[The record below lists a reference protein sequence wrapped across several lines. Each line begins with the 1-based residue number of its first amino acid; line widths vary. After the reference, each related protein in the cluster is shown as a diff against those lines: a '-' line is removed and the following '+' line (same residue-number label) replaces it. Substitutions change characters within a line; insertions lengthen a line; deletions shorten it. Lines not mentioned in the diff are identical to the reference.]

1 MGLFTKANNDTFCLR
16 QIFGC
21 SKIIINLNY
30 YRYEQSLKFINTKTP
45 MKNLLLLLVTIFTL
59 NSCES
64 DNNKPKTELE
74 KLPPATQTGRNTAG
88 CLVNGQAMI
97 RKGFSS
103 KFNCF
108 YQDQLNF
115 SLGYSMVINN
125 VNKHINV
132 TSLNQQFTEGQ
143 TYQLKEDSPGSKW
156 GRYAID
162 ASIIYTTTDIVTGE
176 LKITHHNY
184 NKAIIS
190 GTFWFDAVNQYGEKV
205 EVREGRFDAHY

>member
-1 MGLFTKANNDTFCLR
+1 
-16 QIFGC
+16 
-21 SKIIINLNY
+21 
-30 YRYEQSLKFINTKTP
+30 

-74 KLPPATQTGRNTAG
+74 KLPPATQTGRNTVG
-88 CLVNGQAMI
+88 CLVNGEAMI
-97 RKGFSS
+97 RKGPATSS
-103 KFNCF
+103 NCF

-115 SLGYSMVINN
+115 GLGYSMNINN
-125 VNKHINV
+125 VYKSINV
-132 TSLNQQFTEGQ
+132 ASLNQRLTEGQ
-143 TYQLKEDSPGSKW
+143 TYRLKEDSPGSKW
-156 GRYAID
+156 GSYIID
-162 ASIIYTTTDIVTGE
+162 TSIIYSTTDIVTGE

-205 EVREGRFDAHY
+205 EVREGRFDMRY